1 MTIVVN
7 GTTVMADVYEVMDKL
22 KSVLATNGIPRFY
35 KTIRTPKNLMTCC
48 PFHKDGQERKPSFGI
63 HEETGQCH
71 CFSCGWVGS
80 IAEMISLCFGKDD
93 LGYYGGKWLVQ
104 NFMSVSFSERSA
116 IDLDLSRG
124 KNVPPQNKKPLYI
137 DDAELDKYRY
147 IHPYM
152 YERKMTDEVIEM
164 FDIGYDRETDC
175 ITFPVRDIN
184 GNTLFIARRS
194 VKTKFFNYPSQV
206 EKPVYGIYEIN
217 RELKQI
223 EEEYDTLDYDVRM
236 DEIIICESMID
247 AITCWVYGKYAV
259 ALNGLGT
266 DYQFKQLRQLP
277 CREFILGTDKDDA
290 GMRARKIL
298 KNALKEKLVQE
309 FDYNSY
315 PEHAKDINDM
325 SKDEFDNLKVI
336 F

>member
-1 MTIVVN
+1 MTVTVN
-7 GTTVMADVYEVMDKL
+7 GTQVVADVYEVIDKL

-48 PFHKDGQERKPSFGI
+48 PFHKEGQERKPSFGI
-63 HEETGQCH
+63 HEDTGQCH
-71 CFSCGWVGS
+71 CFSCGWVGN

-93 LGYYGGKWLVQ
+93 LGYYGNKWLIQ
-104 NFMSVSFSERSA
+104 NFMSISFSERPA
-116 IDLDLSRG
+116 IDLNFNRG
-124 KNVPPQNKKPLYI
+124 ANVLPPNIKPLYVT
-137 DDAELDKYRY
+137 DAELDSYRY
-147 IHPYM
+147 THPYM
-152 YERKMTDEVIEM
+152 YKRKMTDEVIEM
-164 FDIGYDRETDC
+164 FDIGYDKNTDC

-206 EKPVYGIYEIN
+206 EKPVYGIYELTHSEFISGSRNIN
-217 RELKQI
+217 KYSI
-223 EEEYDTLDYDVRM
+223 V
-236 DEIIICESMID
+236 ICESMID
-247 AITCWVYGKYAV
+247 AITCWVYGRPAV

-266 DYQFKQLRQLP
+266 EYQFKQLRQLP

-290 GMRARKIL
+290 GMRARRIL
-298 KNALKEKLVQE
+298 KLALEDKLVFE

-325 SKDEFDNLKVI
+325 SKDEFDRLKVI